1 MRLFNSDKVQ
11 VFLKAWSGATER
23 APKHGETKVVKV
35 TFLIPLTSAVASALV
50 PGDGEIKNT
59 VFKAALDGSV
69 RAFLRSQSFDIAFEK
84 QKLEVFATPDSET
97 PSIAFDHVKFSK
109 VVSTKTVIKAA
120 QLWLRA
126 TIGPCGPQEYGFLG
140 MWHNTDRWVT
150 FTEADPKL
158 ALDGAQP
165 ALADADEKARHPF
178 ERPEPESEDPR
189 DVPAGQEVDRPRY
202 TKRNAKK
209 GRHLSAVP
217 PVGPQATEEP
227 AEDQDAAVSI

>member
-1 MRLFNSDKVQ
+1 MRLFHSDKVQ

-59 VFKAALDGSV
+59 VFKAAIDGSV
-69 RAFLRSQSFDIAFEK
+69 RAFLRSQAFDIAIEK
-84 QKLEVFATPDSET
+84 QKLEVFATPDST
-97 PSIAFDHVKFSK
+97 VQSIAFDHVKFSK
-109 VVSTKTVIKAA
+109 VVSTKTVIKSA

-165 ALADADEKARHPF
+165 ALADADEKARQPF
-178 ERPEPESEDPR
+178 EPGEVIDAEVPETE
-189 DVPAGQEVDRPRY
+189 EVDRPRY

-217 PVGPQATEEP
+217 SVGPQATEEP
-227 AEDQDAAVSI
+227 ADDAAVSL